1 MMDEALYTKMHEGMN
16 FSLYPIMYMSN
27 IQAMQCNVLVE
38 DLLDQNHMCGALC
51 SCVLIIF
58 GLWRLSRKTFG
69 KRNVVLM
76 LV

>member
-1 MMDEALYTKMHEGMN
+1 
-16 FSLYPIMYMSN
+16 
-27 IQAMQCNVLVE
+27 
-38 DLLDQNHMCGALC
+38 MCGALC
-51 SCVLIIF
+51 SCVLIVS